1 MSSAQANTNTAA
13 TTIWALPGANLT
25 LGADEVHIWRIGA
38 FNNESDL
45 ASCAA
50 LLSEAEQA
58 RAGRFKFERDRRLFT
73 VAHAALRSICARYL
87 QISPRNIEF
96 AEGPYGKPKLALD
109 LLTGIE
115 FNLSHSGELAL
126 IATALRREVGVDLEC
141 VRGFDFEQVAERFF
155 TAREVAALRSL
166 SKPQQRSAFYQCWT
180 SKEAFLK
187 AKGIGL
193 SGELDEVEIVPMDD
207 GQVRIRAAVP
217 GWSLMELPVGD
228 GYVAALVSQGAP
240 VKVKLY
246 EWASSS
252 IPSQ

>member
-13 TTIWALPGANLT
+13 TTIWALPAANLT
-25 LGADEVHIWRIGA
+25 LGADEVHVWRIAA
-38 FNNESDL
+38 FNNDSDL
-45 ASCAA
+45 ASCAE

-58 RAGRFKFERDRRLFT
+58 RAGRFKFDRDRRLFT
-73 VAHAALRSICARYL
+73 VAHAALRSICANYL
-87 QISPRNIEF
+87 RISPRSIEF
-96 AEGPYGKPKLALD
+96 VEGRYGKPKLASESGL
-109 LLTGIE
+109 E

-126 IATALRREVGVDLEC
+126 IAAALRREVGADLEC
-141 VRGFDFEQVAERFF
+141 VRDFDFEQVAERFF

-166 SKPQQRSAFYQCWT
+166 PKPQQRSAFYKCWT

-193 SGELDEVEIVPMDD
+193 SGELDEVEIAPIDD
-207 GQVRIRAAVP
+207 GEVRIRAAVA

-240 VKVKLY
+240 LTVKLY
-246 EWASSS
+246 QWASSS
-252 IPSQ
+252 TVSQ